1 MEAYI
6 TYIAYT
12 RFGQGVRIGEF
23 VINGKTYYIVIN
35 GRPFLA
41 KLKDGS
47 LYVDNKIALY
57 TSAKK
62 LLTPENFGE
71 LSEFRGSLLYTPT
84 ETEKIVTS
92 DPIGTKRFD
101 DGQSVKEYTVDLDG
115 LIVRVL
121 IVTAA
126 VIDPSI
132 SDIGFKAGLEQPA
145 IFLRY
150 SYFFIG
156 DNTIKVLNIGMG
168 KAIAVRNEF
177 FECSIAYKGKKRT
190 NTQTGPAT
198 PHQVTLAN
206 AIRRIQ
212 PSSKYACPEK
222 AIMFWSICVSRNIA
236 EIYRSIGVELLKG
249 TKFTAPMR
257 DSKSKSNLAELV
269 ATLNDLS
276 ANGNPVSELVF

>member
-1 MEAYI
+1 MQ
-6 TYIAYT
+6 AYT
-12 RFGQGVRIGEF
+12 AYTGFGQKVSIYKLI
-23 VINGKTYYIVIN
+23 INDETYHIVIN

-47 LYVDNKIALY
+47 LYVDDKIALY

-71 LSEFRGSLLYTPT
+71 LSEYKGSLLYTPT
-84 ETEKIVTS
+84 ETEKIVTV
-92 DPIGTKRFD
+92 DPKGTYRFD
-101 DGQSVKEYTVDLDG
+101 DGQSVKKFTFDLEG
-115 LIVRVL
+115 LIVEMLV
-121 IVTAA
+121 VTAA
-126 VIDPSI
+126 IIDPSV
-132 SDIGFKAGLEQPA
+132 SNIGFKAGLEQPA

-177 FECSIAYKGKKRT
+177 FKTINNSFAGV
-190 NTQTGPAT
+190 AT
-198 PHQVTLAN
+198 PHQISLAN

-212 PSSKYACPEK
+212 PNSKYACPEK
-222 AIMFWSICVSRNIA
+222 AIMFWAICVSRNIA
-236 EIYRSIGVELLKG
+236 EIYKSIGIELPIR

-257 DSKSKSNLAELV
+257 DSKSKSNLTELV